1 MKLLIIFQNLPESL
15 LDDLLNQVGN
25 VFKQNFLIVSKQK
38 NVKPEYGTIAHNV
51 GTNPRYKAFIP
62 PSY

>member
-1 MKLLIIFQNLPESL
+1 MKFLIIFQSSPESL

-38 NVKPEYGTIAHNV
+38 NVKPE
-51 GTNPRYKAFIP
+51 
-62 PSY
+62 